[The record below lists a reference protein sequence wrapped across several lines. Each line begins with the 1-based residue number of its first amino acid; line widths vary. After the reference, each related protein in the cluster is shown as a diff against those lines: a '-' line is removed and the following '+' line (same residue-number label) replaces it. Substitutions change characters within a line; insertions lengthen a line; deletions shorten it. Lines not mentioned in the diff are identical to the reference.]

1 MILMLTLVVGV
12 VFLIWVA
19 IGIVCKRSAVTSVA
33 CTLVSVPTM
42 FLVVKIFIIPGLGL
56 GLGLFFGWKAYRQY
70 MREHPMPESQNRAAA
85 SLPMIFASLVLIAEV
100 VFIDS
105 TYQA

>member
-56 GLGLFFGWKAYRQY
+56 FFGWKAYRQY